1 MKANEIDSK
10 DSGIYAF
17 YAARDARMRNI
28 VNASHFTEADKI
40 RAERMKMVLGLVY
53 AAKGIYVNFRKTKIA
68 VKVDS
73 PFVKDRSQLKLLE
86 QDWEKQGVTKT
97 QSAQGVIYSFG

>member
-28 VNASHFTEADKI
+28 ANASRFSDVMKI
-40 RAERMKMVLGLVY
+40 RAERMKQVLTLVY
-53 AAKGIYVNFRKTKIA
+53 AAKAIHVNFRKTKIA
-68 VKVDS
+68 VKVDAGI
-73 PFVKDRSQLKLLE
+73 VRDRKNLALLE
-86 QDWEKQGVTKT
+86 KDWEQQGVSKT
-97 QSAQGVIYSFG
+97 LSAQGVIYSFG